1 MVDKGNGN
9 RDDRP
14 ESAKKSKIGSEGTV
28 GGAGKLSG
36 NMSNGRIK
44 AVTFS
49 DRMLMLG

>member
-1 MVDKGNGN
+1 MTGLKAQRSPRLEVK
-9 RDDRP
+9 
-14 ESAKKSKIGSEGTV
+14 V